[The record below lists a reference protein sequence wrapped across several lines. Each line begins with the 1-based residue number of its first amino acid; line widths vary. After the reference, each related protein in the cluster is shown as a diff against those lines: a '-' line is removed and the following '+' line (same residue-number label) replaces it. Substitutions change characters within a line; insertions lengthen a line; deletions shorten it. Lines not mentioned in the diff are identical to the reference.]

1 MNFLARSILSTDFC
15 DISIHFAREHT
26 LISTFIAFP
35 IDIPLFLIVCLD
47 KIFISV
53 FLVPPSI
60 LGLKG
65 SEK

>member
-15 DISIHFAREHT
+15 DISVHFAREHT

-35 IDIPLFLIVCLD
+35 IDIPLFLLLAWIKFSC
-47 KIFISV
+47 V

>member
-47 KIFISV
+47 
-53 FLVPPSI
+53 
-60 LGLKG
+60 
-65 SEK
+65 